1 MEYLMK
7 KLLLAIIA
15 FTFITGCATLP
26 GPVEEQYLAD
36 KTESDAARLE
46 QIETEIIAKNREKQ
60 AADQNRKDNTPDIEN
75 TKEVL
80 NLITR
85 ENKLFKDQLELY
97 TKSKDARNMEIK
109 REQLAENEEKLE
121 RQRRL
126 LKYQESQKNLY
137 DTEAEL
143 RNSELAVLVAK
154 LNFEKSKIAEAYR
167 EKTEPVDE
175 DEKKSFFSSLFKRDK
190 DDRFG
195 YKKYRTHLEKMK
207 RENEKSLK
215 KYNDAKASY
224 DASKEELNNP
234 VKEVK

>member
-1 MEYLMK
+1 MK
-7 KLLLAIIA
+7 KYLLAIIA
-15 FTFITGCATLP
+15 FAFITGCTTLP
-26 GPVEEQYLAD
+26 GPVQEQYLAD

-46 QIETEIIAKNREKQ
+46 QIESKIITKNREKQ
-60 AADQNRKDNTPDIEN
+60 AAEENRKENTPDIEN

-97 TKSKDARNMEIK
+97 TKSKDARNIELK
-109 REQLAENEEKLE
+109 RQQLEENEEKLE

-126 LKYQESQKNLY
+126 LKYEESQKSLY
-137 DTEAEL
+137 DSEAEL
-143 RNSELAVLVAK
+143 RNRELAVLVAK

-167 EKTEPVDE
+167 EKTEPADE
-175 DEKKSFFSSLFKRDK
+175 DEKKGFFSSLFKRDK

-207 RENEKSLK
+207 KEEEKSLQ
-215 KYNDAKASY
+215 KYNEAKAAY
-224 DASKEELNNP
+224 DASKKELNEP
-234 VKEVK
+234 AKEEK

>member
-1 MEYLMK
+1 MK
-7 KLLLAIIA
+7 KYLLAIIA
-15 FTFITGCATLP
+15 FAFITGCTTLP
-26 GPVEEQYLAD
+26 GPVQEQYLAD

-60 AADQNRKDNTPDIEN
+60 AAEQNRKENTPDIEN

-85 ENKLFKDQLELY
+85 ENKLFKDQLELF
-97 TKSKDARNMEIK
+97 TKSKDARNMEVK
-109 REQLAENEEKLE
+109 REQLEENEEKLE

-126 LKYQESQKNLY
+126 LKYEESQKNLY
-137 DTEAEL
+137 DSEAEL
-143 RNSELAVLVAK
+143 RNRALAVLVAK

-175 DEKKSFFSSLFKRDK
+175 DEKKGFFSSLLNRDK

-207 RENEKSLK
+207 KEEEKSLK
-215 KYNDAKASY
+215 KYNEAKAAY
-224 DASKEELNNP
+224 DASKKELNEP
-234 VKEVK
+234 AKGEK

>member
-1 MEYLMK
+1 MK
-7 KLLLAIIA
+7 KYLLAIIA
-15 FTFITGCATLP
+15 LAFITGCTTLP

-46 QIETEIIAKNREKQ
+46 QIEKQIISKNREKQ
-60 AADQNRKDNTPDIEN
+60 VAELNRKENTPDIEN
-75 TKEVL
+75 TKEIL

-97 TKSKDARNMEIK
+97 TRSKDARNMEIK
-109 REQLAENEEKLE
+109 KEQLAENEEKLE

-126 LKYQESQKNLY
+126 LKYQESQKTLY

-167 EKTEPVDE
+167 EKTEPADE
-175 DEKKSFFSSLFKRDK
+175 DEKKGFFSSIFKRDK

-195 YKKYRTHLEKMK
+195 YKKYRTHLDKMMK
-207 RENEKSLK
+207 DEEKSLK
-215 KYNDAKASY
+215 KYNEAKVSY
-224 DASKEELNNP
+224 DAAKKELNDP
-234 VKEVK
+234 VNEGR